1 MSTRF
6 TMPPVGAAS
15 SVVFPTIHRHALG
28 NGMRAWFIPHTGVPA
43 VTITPIHAAASKP
56 GTFAAFASGS
66 TPGASALVRPSEM
79 P

>member
-1 MSTRF
+1 
-6 TMPPVGAAS
+6 
-15 SVVFPTIHRHALG
+15 
-28 NGMRAWFIPHTGVPA
+28 MRAITGLGVPA